1 MKRIGLLFSV
11 LAASVVS
18 GISEEILIA
27 FEQAE
32 IGKPVTNWVE
42 KGVVFT
48 LAPPT
53 KANESCR
60 TRHVF
65 PSSSHQPQR
74 HLVRDG

>member
-18 GISEEILIA
+18 GISEEILID

-42 KGVVFT
+42 GKRVRVPIRSAT
-48 LAPPT
+48 YWSSEMVLRKELLA
-53 KANESCR
+53 
-60 TRHVF
+60 
-65 PSSSHQPQR
+65 
-74 HLVRDG
+74 G